1 MPLKSLRNLLTGN
14 SFKMRGLL
22 SLIFIGVIVY
32 SSVAQDVE
40 YAKTCLNKLAS
51 KSFHGRGYVKKGDLK
66 AAKFIAKE
74 FKKQKLKSFGDDYFQ
89 EYGFP
94 INTFPGK
101 IKIEIDGEKL
111 IPGIDYVI
119 SCSNSSVD
127 GEFKLHYL
135 PEEINT
141 DSLFADYY
149 SQHEFKSDELLV
161 VKGNLRQFYGKFL
174 AGPAGVILLSDKKQ
188 WWHVSNGFIT
198 NESIWIKA
206 SASAFE
212 NKPASIKIKFNNKF
226 YEDYPTQNVAGLI
239 KGSKYPD
246 KYFVF
251 TAHYDHLGMMGNK
264 TYFPGANDNG
274 SGTSMLLDLARY
286 FSLPENQSEYSII
299 FIAFSGE
306 ESGLHGSAYFAENPL
321 FPLEN
326 IKLLVNLDMVGSG
339 SNGITVVNS
348 TIYKDLLQK
357 MRNIN
362 DEYSYLKQIKQRGES
377 CNSDHCPFYQK
388 GVKAVFIYTM
398 GKELKEYHTVDDTA
412 DNFPFTA
419 YDGLFKLLVR
429 LTSN

>member
-1 MPLKSLRNLLTGN
+1 MPSLNLKNLLTGN
-14 SFKMRGLL
+14 SINMKYLL
-22 SLIFIGVIVY
+22 SLTFLFFLSY
-32 SSVAQDVE
+32 CTQAQDVD
-40 YAKTCLNKLAS
+40 YAKSCLNKLTS

-66 AAKFIAKE
+66 AANFIAKE
-74 FKKQKLKSFGDDYFQ
+74 FKKHKLNSFGDNYFQ
-89 EYGFP
+89 EYDFP

-127 GEFKLHYL
+127 GEFNLRYL
-135 PEEINT
+135 PDDINN

-149 SQHEFKSDELLV
+149 SRHEFKRNEILV
-161 VKGNLRQFYGKFL
+161 VKGNLRQFYGKFVD
-174 AGPAGVILLSDKKQ
+174 GPAGIILLSDKKQ
-188 WWHVSNGFIT
+188 WWHVSNGSAT
-198 NESIWIKA
+198 NQSIWLKA
-206 SASAFE
+206 KTSAFKS
-212 NKPASIKIKFNNKF
+212 KPPIIKIKFNNKF
-226 YEDYPTQNVAGLI
+226 YEDYPTQNVAAYV

-286 FSLPENQSEYSII
+286 FSLPENQSEYSIV

-306 ESGLHGSAYFAENPL
+306 ESGLHGSTYFADNPL

-339 SNGITVVNS
+339 SKGITVVNS
-348 TIYKDLLQK
+348 SVYKDLLQK
-357 MRNIN
+357 MRDIN

-398 GKELKEYHTVDDTA
+398 GDELKEYHSVYDTA
-412 DNFPFTA
+412 ENFPFTA
-419 YDGLFKLLVR
+419 YDGLFKLLIK
-429 LTSN
+429 LTQ